1 MKALAK
7 YSFMFIALTATAAAA
22 GNGAHHEPSIKD
34 LMYPAIN
41 FTVLVAFLVWKL
53 KTPVREMFNKQASE
67 VESLMNSAAQ
77 KNKDAEERLKTL
89 QSKMGNLNSEL
100 AKIQKDYESDVATFT
115 STQANETQATIS
127 RTQRD
132 LEKKLEGEKN
142 ELVEKMNEEL
152 LNSVI
157 AKTQQTINGSADM
170 KNRATSKIVSE
181 LR

>member
-7 YSFMFIALTATAAAA
+7 YSFMFIALTATAVAAES
-22 GNGAHHEPSIKD
+22 GAHHEPSIKD

-41 FTVLVAFLVWKL
+41 FAVLAGFLVWKL
-53 KTPVREMFNKQASE
+53 TKPMKEMFNKNASD

-89 QSKMGNLNSEL
+89 TSKMNNLPSEVS
-100 AKIQKDYESDVATFT
+100 KIQNDYESDVKTFAQT
-115 STQANETQATIS
+115 HGEETQAHIV

-132 LEKKLEGEKN
+132 FDKKLEGEKN
-142 ELVEKMNEEL
+142 ELVEKLNEDL
-152 LNSVI
+152 LNNVI
-157 AKTQQTINGSADM
+157 AKTKQTINGNADM

>member
-7 YSFMFIALTATAAAA
+7 YSFMFIALTATAMAA
-22 GNGAHHEPSIKD
+22 GDGAHHEPSIKD

-41 FTVLVAFLVWKL
+41 FAVLAGFLIWKL
-53 KTPVREMFNKQASE
+53 KKPLSEMFTKQAAE
-67 VESLMNSAAQ
+67 VESMMNSAAQ

-89 QSKMGNLNSEL
+89 QAKMGNLNSEL
-100 AKIQKDYESDVATFT
+100 TKIQSDYAADVTTFT
-115 STQANETQATIS
+115 STQASETQATIT

-142 ELVEKMNEEL
+142 ELVEKMNEDL

-157 AKTQQTINGSADM
+157 AKTQQTINGSSDM
-170 KNRATSKIVSE
+170 KSRATSKIVSG

>member
-7 YSFMFIALTATAAAA
+7 YSFMFIALTATAYAA
-22 GNGAHHEPSIKD
+22 GDGAHHEPSIKD

-41 FTVLVAFLVWKL
+41 FAVLAGFLIWKL
-53 KTPVREMFNKQASE
+53 KKPLSDMFTKQATE

-89 QSKMGNLNSEL
+89 TAKMANLNAEL
-100 AKIQKDYESDVATFT
+100 AKIQSDYESDVATFT
-115 STQANETQATIS
+115 TTQAGETQATIA

-132 LEKKLEGEKN
+132 LEKKLEGEKK
-142 ELVEKMNEEL
+142 ELLEQMNEEL
-152 LNSVI
+152 LNNVI
-157 AKTQQTINGSADM
+157 AKTQQTINASTDM
-170 KNRATSKIVSE
+170 KNRATTKIVSG

>member
-7 YSFMFIALTATAAAA
+7 YSFMFIALTASAYAASE
-22 GNGAHHEPSIKD
+22 GAHHEPSIKD

-41 FTVLVAFLVWKL
+41 FAVLAGFLIWKL
-53 KTPVREMFNKQASE
+53 KTPVREMFNKQAAE

-89 QSKMGNLNSEL
+89 QTKMNNLNAEI
-100 AKIQKDYESDVATFT
+100 AKIKSDYESDVANFT
-115 STQANETQATIS
+115 TNTASETQATIA

-132 LEKKLEGEKN
+132 LLSKLEGEKN
-142 ELVEKMNEEL
+142 ELVEKLNEEL

-157 AKTQQTINGSADM
+157 AKTQQTINASADM
-170 KNRATSKIVSE
+170 KSRATSKIVSE

>member
-7 YSFMFIALTATAAAA
+7 YSFMFIALTASAVAAES
-22 GNGAHHEPSIKD
+22 GAHHEPSIKD

-41 FTVLVAFLVWKL
+41 FAVLAGFLIWKL
-53 KTPVREMFNKQASE
+53 KKPLSEMFNNQASE

-89 QSKMGNLNSEL
+89 QAKMSNLNAEI

-115 STQANETQATIS
+115 STTAEETKATIA
-127 RTQRD
+127 RTHRD
-132 LEKKLEGEKN
+132 LINKLEGEKN
-142 ELVEKMNEEL
+142 ELVEKLNEEL

-157 AKTQQTINGSADM
+157 AKTKQTINGNADM